1 MKKTLKNNK
10 QIVHKTT
17 KTNYISLPNQLV
29 NDIQELG
36 ISNTLQSHCYKF
48 VGILLRDSF
57 EQFSNLTSPTPKP
70 QTYLIKAFDDK
81 YHEWL
86 NVLLNNKIVI
96 RTEIASKVKHVCY
109 NYHVNPIYF
118 KFIPSLYNFNSIIS
132 NPSILCREKECE
144 VLLTVPYKDII
155 KTTSIDERKHLKWFE
170 DDISTLNI
178 DYSKLETIVENK
190 VKNLSISDFDLNENI
205 HTDIVKISIPNGNEH
220 YIPKADAIKI
230 AKSRNE
236 DLIKDGK
243 RYVIADATKFIEEK
257 KIAIGFSYLNSINR
271 LRNGCYKSKR
281 NLTNNRLDT
290 NLTNMYSE
298 LVNEICIQNNLVQ
311 IDLKNSQFAI
321 LSYVLKQEL
330 NSSHFKLFKTLS
342 ISGQLYAFIADKLSL
357 KTKKEGKI
365 SMFEIMFSSRKNNTS
380 GKKRIRELFPTIISW
395 IDSYK
400 LQHGDN
406 KFSIMLQKKE
416 SEIFID
422 LILNKIK
429 SKKFFCLTKHDSVI
443 VHEKD
448 YLEIHKI
455 IQECFDK
462 IGMEGE
468 LHIIKPADLIMIR
481 EDKKDL
487 IKANEI
493 AVKNEVIEI
502 NYKKE
507 RLRERYLSRFKYASP
522 NYNLSPAEFHI
533 LTSDVF
539 LDLVSLTQV
548 YKISKELRKSDFE
561 NFWITVQDLKSIIKE
576 DFKSA

>member
-1 MKKTLKNNK
+1 MKKTPKNNK
-10 QIVHKTT
+10 QVVHKTT
-17 KTNYISLPNQLV
+17 KTNYISLPMQLV

-36 ISNTLQSHCYKF
+36 ISKTLLSHCYKF

-57 EQFSNLTSPTPKP
+57 EEYSNLTSPTPKP

-81 YHEWL
+81 YHQWL
-86 NVLLNNKIVI
+86 NALLNNKIVI
-96 RTEIASKVKHVCY
+96 RTEIASKEKHVCY

-118 KFIPSLYNFNSIIS
+118 KVIPSLYNFNTII

-178 DYSKLETIVENK
+178 DYSKLETIVDNK

-205 HTDIVKISIPNGNEH
+205 LADIVKISIPNGNEH
-220 YIPKADAIKI
+220 YIPKSDAIKI

-281 NLTNNRLDT
+281 NTTNNRLDT

-298 LVNEICIQNNLVQ
+298 LVNEICRQNNLIQ

-321 LSYVLKQEL
+321 LCFILKGEL

-342 ISGQLYAFIADKLSL
+342 ISGQLYSFIADKLGL

-365 SMFEIMFSSRKNNTS
+365 SMFEIMFSSRKNNTT

-448 YLEIHKI
+448 YHEINKI
-455 IQECFDK
+455 IQECFNK

-468 LHIIKPADLIMIR
+468 LHIIKPADLIMIK
-481 EDKKDL
+481 EVKKDL
-487 IKANEI
+487 IKVNEI
-493 AVKNEVIEI
+493 AVKNEVI
-502 NYKKE
+502 
-507 RLRERYLSRFKYASP
+507 
-522 NYNLSPAEFHI
+522 
-533 LTSDVF
+533 
-539 LDLVSLTQV
+539 
-548 YKISKELRKSDFE
+548 
-561 NFWITVQDLKSIIKE
+561 
-576 DFKSA
+576 

>member
-1 MKKTLKNNK
+1 MKKTTKNNK
-10 QIVHKTT
+10 QVVHKTT
-17 KTNYISLPNQLV
+17 KTNYICLPRQLAL
-29 NDIQELG
+29 DIQDLE
-36 ISNTLQSHCYKF
+36 ISNTLQSHCTKF

-57 EQFSNLTSPTPKP
+57 EEYSNLTSPTPKP

-81 YHEWL
+81 YHQWL
-86 NVLLNNKIVI
+86 KVLLNKEIVI
-96 RTEIASKVKHVCY
+96 RTEIASKEKHICY

-118 KFIPSLYNFNSIIS
+118 KDLSSLYNFNTIL
-132 NPSILCREKECE
+132 NQTNVLCREKERE
-144 VLLTVPYKDII
+144 ALITLAYKDII
-155 KTTSIDERKHLKWFE
+155 KNITIDARKYLKWFE
-170 DDISTLNI
+170 YDISSLKI
-178 DYSKLETIVENK
+178 DYSRLETIINDR

-205 HTDIVKISIPNGNEH
+205 LTDTVKISIPNGKEY
-220 YIPKADAIKI
+220 YIKTIDAIKI
-230 AKSRNE
+230 AKARNE

-243 RYVIADATKFIEEK
+243 RYVIADISKYIEEK
-257 KIAIGFSYLNSINR
+257 KIAIGFSYLNSLNS

-281 NLTNNRLDT
+281 NTTNNRLDT

-321 LSYVLKQEL
+321 LSYVLKNEL
-330 NSSHFKLFKTLS
+330 NSAHFKLFKDLS
-342 ISGQLYAFIADKLSL
+342 ISGQLYIFIADKLGL

-380 GKKRIRELFPTIISW
+380 GKKRIRELFPTVIKW
-395 IDSYK
+395 IDEYK
-400 LQHGDN
+400 LQHGDKN
-406 KFSIMLQKKE
+406 FSVMLQIKE

-422 LILNKIK
+422 LLLNKIK

-448 YLEIHKI
+448 YLEINKI
-455 IQECFDK
+455 IKECFDK

-468 LHIIKPADLIMIR
+468 LHIIKPNDLIMIT
-481 EDKKDL
+481 EDKK
-487 IKANEI
+487 
-493 AVKNEVIEI
+493 EVIMNKVLIEKDAVVEI

-522 NYNLSPAEFHI
+522 SHNLTPAEFHS
-533 LTSDVF
+533 LTNDFF
-539 LDLVSLTQV
+539 LDVLSFTKV
-548 YKISKELRKSDFE
+548 YQISKELRKSDFE
-561 NFWITVQDLKSIIKE
+561 NFWITVQDLKTIVKE

>member
-1 MKKTLKNNK
+1 MKKTPKNNK
-10 QIVHKTT
+10 QTVHKTT
-17 KTNYISLPNQLV
+17 KTNYISLPPQLA
-29 NDIQELG
+29 NDIQDLG

-57 EQFSNLTSPTPKP
+57 EAFSNLTYPTPKP
-70 QTYLIKAFDDK
+70 LTYLTKAFDDK
-81 YHEWL
+81 YHQWL

-96 RTEIASKVKHVCY
+96 RTEIASKEKHVCY

-118 KFIPSLYNFNSIIS
+118 KVIPSLYNFNTIIS
-132 NPSILCREKECE
+132 NPSILCIEKERE
-144 VLLTVPYKDII
+144 VLITVPYKDII
-155 KTTSIDERKHLKWFE
+155 KTTSIDERKHFKWFE
-170 DDISTLNI
+170 DDITTLKI
-178 DYSKLETIVENK
+178 DYSKLETIVENR

-205 HTDIVKISIPNGNEH
+205 LADIVKISIPNGKEH
-220 YIPKADAIKI
+220 YIPIADAIKI

-243 RYVIADATKFIEEK
+243 RYVITDATKFIEEK
-257 KIAIGFSYLNSINR
+257 KIAISFSYINSLNR

-321 LSYVLKQEL
+321 LSYVLKAEL
-330 NSSHFKLFKTLS
+330 KSSHFKLFKNLS
-342 ISGQLYAFIADKLSL
+342 ISGKLYAFIANKLGL

-365 SMFEIMFSSRKNNTS
+365 SMFEIMFSSRKNNTT
-380 GKKRIRELFPTIISW
+380 GKKRIRELFPTIIKW
-395 IDSYK
+395 IDEYK
-400 LQHGDN
+400 LQHGDK
-406 KFSIMLQKKE
+406 KFAVMLQKRE

-429 SKKFFCLTKHDSVI
+429 SKKLFCLTKHDSVI

-468 LHIIKPADLIMIR
+468 LHITKPVDLIKTK

-487 IKANEI
+487 ILA
-493 AVKNEVIEI
+493 KN
-502 NYKKE
+502 N
-507 RLRERYLSRFKYASP
+507 S
-522 NYNLSPAEFHI
+522 
-533 LTSDVF
+533 
-539 LDLVSLTQV
+539 
-548 YKISKELRKSDFE
+548 
-561 NFWITVQDLKSIIKE
+561 
-576 DFKSA
+576 